1 MHTNGAAEAKLS
13 EKHLKVTKARKLILE
28 LLKGSSPKTV
38 DELALLLRSQEAKL
52 SLSTIYRTCETLA
65 ESGLLLKSNLTDDGI
80 ARYEYRSGHVHHAI
94 CLGCG
99 RIIPIDD
106 CPFGQFDRLMESK
119 YNFEVSTHRIEIY
132 GYCSACR
139 DRMKKTEP

>member
-1 MHTNGAAEAKLS
+1 MHTNGGAEAKLS
-13 EKHLKVTKARKLILE
+13 EKHLKITKARKLILE

-38 DELALLLRSQEAKL
+38 DELALLLRSKGEKL

-80 ARYEYRSGHVHHAI
+80 ARYESRSGHVHHAI

-106 CPFGQFDRLMESK
+106 CPFGQFDQLMESK
-119 YNFEVSTHRIEIY
+119 YGFEVSTHRIEIY
-132 GYCSACR
+132 GYCSDCR
-139 DRMKKTEP
+139 ARMKKEKT